1 MDSLVPT
8 TSKSSQNLAIEWSS
22 EGQMCFVFSSPG
34 FANRGLRSS
43 CSEPAGESSA
53 SVTDG
58 WKVWAEY
65 SEQNHIR
72 AATPNKAAVVHTSAN
87 GRPL

>member
-1 MDSLVPT
+1 MEFKGS
-8 TSKSSQNLAIEWSS
+8 NAIR
-22 EGQMCFVFSSPG
+22 FFLLPR

-43 CSEPAGESSA
+43 CSEPAGASCD

-65 SEQNHIR
+65 WEQNHIR
-72 AATPNKAAVVHTSAN
+72 AATPNKTAVAHTSAN
-87 GRPL
+87 GRPTKWGHRPI